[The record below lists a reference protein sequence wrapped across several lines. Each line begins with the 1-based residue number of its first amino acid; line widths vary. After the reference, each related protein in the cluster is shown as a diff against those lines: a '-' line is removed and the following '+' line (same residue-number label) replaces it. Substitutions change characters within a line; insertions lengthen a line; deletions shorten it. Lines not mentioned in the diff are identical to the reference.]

1 VCTGFCS
8 VEDVPSPK
16 LHVHEAGDPPVL
28 LSLNNTVNG
37 AVPEVAFAEIAAMG
51 GFKGVAVM

>member
-1 VCTGFCS
+1 VCTGFFS
-8 VEDVPSPK
+8 IEEVPSPK

-51 GFKGVAVM
+51 GF